1 MAIDGRES
9 EAPESA
15 PPTGIAERARDED
28 CPECD
33 GSGHLASGATCQTCG
48 WSDEGGAA
56 PASALADLDSPMP
69 SDGTAS

>member
-9 EAPESA
+9 GAAESA
-15 PPTGIAERARDED
+15 PPTGTAERARDED

-33 GSGHLASGATCQTCG
+33 GSGHLASGATCPTCG

-56 PASALADLDSPMP
+56 PASALADLDSPSTP
-69 SDGTAS
+69 GGTTS